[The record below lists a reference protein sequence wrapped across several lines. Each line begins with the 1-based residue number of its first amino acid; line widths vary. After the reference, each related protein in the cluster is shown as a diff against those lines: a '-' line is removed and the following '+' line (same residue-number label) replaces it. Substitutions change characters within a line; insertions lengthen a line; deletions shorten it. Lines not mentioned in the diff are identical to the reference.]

1 MQRYPLVGSPNL
13 FLVNLPF
20 LLWSHLNQFTSNTS
34 FEPASLGLRVLYSGL
49 VCTKVHQTLPLGT
62 IRVALA
68 SNKVDRG

>member
-1 MQRYPLVGSPNL
+1 MQRLLLVGSPN
-13 FLVNLPF
+13 N
-20 LLWSHLNQFTSNTS
+20 S

-62 IRVALA
+62 IRVVLA